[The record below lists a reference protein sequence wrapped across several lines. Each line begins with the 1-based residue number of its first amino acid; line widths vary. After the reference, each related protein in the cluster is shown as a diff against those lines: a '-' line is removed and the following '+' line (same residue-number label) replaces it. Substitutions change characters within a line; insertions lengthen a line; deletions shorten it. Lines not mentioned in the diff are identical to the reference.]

1 MYQWCTIRH
10 TTRYVHF
17 LTKEKKTSSSQIN
30 ARVWSCTPSFVSST
44 RPPKTNRFDAYREER
59 DDKTL
64 LLKKVLYSYN
74 NRLFFRPS
82 SL

>member
-1 MYQWCTIRH
+1 
-10 TTRYVHF
+10 
-17 LTKEKKTSSSQIN
+17 
-30 ARVWSCTPSFVSST
+30 VWSCTPSFVSST